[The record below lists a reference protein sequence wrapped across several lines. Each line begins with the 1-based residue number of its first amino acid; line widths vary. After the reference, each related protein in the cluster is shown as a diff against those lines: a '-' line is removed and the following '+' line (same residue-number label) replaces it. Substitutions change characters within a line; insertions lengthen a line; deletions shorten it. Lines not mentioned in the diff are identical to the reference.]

1 MEITGKFEFGLDGIP
16 TEAWREISE
25 KVLKE
30 TEVWFV
36 ADRILIH
43 NPYCK
48 DKEYDLE
55 KLIMDSLAEPAQY
68 YEEGQGEEIKK
79 KIAKNLEKLITK
91 LKSA

>member
-1 MEITGKFEFGLDGIP
+1 MEITGKLQFEMNDIP
-16 TEAWREISE
+16 TEAWIEISE

-48 DKEYDLE
+48 DTEYDLE
-55 KLIMDSLAEPAQY
+55 KLVMDSLLEPVQY
-68 YEEGQGEEIKK
+68 YEEGQKEEIKK
-79 KIAKNLEKLITK
+79 KIIKNLEKLITK
-91 LKSA
+91 LKNV

>member
-1 MEITGKFEFGLDGIP
+1 MEITGKFQFEMNDIP
-16 TEAWREISE
+16 TEAWIEISE

-48 DKEYDLE
+48 DTEYDLE
-55 KLIMDSLAEPAQY
+55 KLVMDSLLEPVQY
-68 YEEGQGEEIKK
+68 YEEGQKEEIKK
-79 KIAKNLEKLITK
+79 KIIKNLEKLITK
-91 LKSA
+91 LKNV